1 MRPPLQRSRSS
12 APKTKVVPKQE
23 SAPSSSQQRL
33 PLLRKQSLLKNLRT
47 PQRKQVFS
55 LLGVKL
61 DPPEARGQK
70 RRRSP
75 SPSQTTSSTHSS
87 TAKKAKAKVLH
98 RRKKRRAKA
107 VVDHALEVSPS
118 SSLSFLEDQAVK
130 AATSKQY
137 QAELKA
143 FLDFAVARGMPLDVK
158 KATDT
163 EVDNLMVEYMNQM
176 YLEGYQSYKADRMI
190 AAFLHEYP
198 NYGRNG
204 GAKIPR
210 TWRCIKG
217 FRKLTPGR
225 SRVGYPFAVWA
236 AYAVEMKKL
245 EKLRMSIFLLLSV
258 STYARPSELL
268 RARVFSLVR
277 PGHNISKGWSLL
289 LSPEEG
295 PSRTKTG
302 EFDASLLIDSP
313 YLLGWIEKFFECLK
327 MAHPEERLWDFDYE
341 EYQRTF
347 QLIGK
352 MLGMQATPY
361 QTRHSGPSI
370 DRARNYRSQQEVQKR
385 GQWKAAK
392 SVMRYEKSARLAATW
407 DSLPTQVQEYAKA
420 CEAELGEILLGQVP
434 APKFAG
440 VDLKEAM

>member
-1 MRPPLQRSRSS
+1 M
-12 APKTKVVPKQE
+12 
-23 SAPSSSQQRL
+23 
-33 PLLRKQSLLKNLRT
+33 
-47 PQRKQVFS
+47 FS

-190 AAFLHEYP
+190 AAFLHECP

-302 EFDASLLIDSP
+302 EFDTSLLIDSP